1 MDRFTRFARNAGVQ
15 GCLFS
20 GIVAAI
26 VVFALIRDFR
36 TGHWVVT
43 VPLLLGT
50 LALTYTIRGILVEN
64 ISVMRVVMN
73 IIAVLGIAAVVLL
86 PKMAGPEPLWVRA
99 LIVGFLGTYMGCYF
113 WMLSDDRIVVV

>member
-15 GCLFS
+15 GCVFT
-20 GIVAAI
+20 GIVAVI
-26 VVFALIRDFR
+26 VIFGLIRDFR
-36 TGHWVVT
+36 MGHWIVT

-50 LALTYTIRGILVEN
+50 LGLTYAIRAILVEN

-86 PKMAGPEPLWVRA
+86 PKMAGPEPLWMRA
-99 LIVGFLGTYMGCYF
+99 LIIGFLGTYMGCYF
-113 WMLSDDRIVVV
+113 WMLSDDRIVVI